1 MELQEQWRPERPH
14 TLTLTGREHAR
25 LTGVTAVN
33 CFNEEEVVLTTSS
46 GEVALLGAGL
56 HIEQLNLDDGQLDV
70 TGAISAIEYTDI
82 APKRER
88 HGLFARR
95 KR

>member
-1 MELQEQWRPERPH
+1 MELQEQGRPERPH

-56 HIEQLNLDDGQLDV
+56 RIEQLNLDDGQLDV
-70 TGAISAIEYTDI
+70 TGEISGIEYNE
-82 APKRER
+82 PVRKKEKR
-88 HGLFARR
+88 GLLSRRR
-95 KR
+95 K